1 MLPHLI
7 SFLYDRTLMTP
18 LPLGQS
24 MMDQALAQERS
35 LRRQTMK
42 CLKAQ
47 ALTLSTVVQIVKM
60 ERIIW
65 RLRVKL

>member
-1 MLPHLI
+1 
-7 SFLYDRTLMTP
+7 MTP